1 MRKIT
6 LAFGAV
12 CLLFTLN
19 SSVVARASTPQPLWT
34 GTNMAKLA
42 EQAPI
47 HWVSVAQI
55 ENSLLGRQPMVP
67 SVLILMIPSCSPA
80 RASGAGRKP
89 IPPAAMIT

>member
-6 LAFGAV
+6 LAFGAI

-42 EQAPI
+42 E
-47 HWVSVAQI
+47 
-55 ENSLLGRQPMVP
+55 LL
-67 SVLILMIPSCSPA
+67 A
-80 RASGAGRKP
+80 RAENLFTRQR
-89 IPPAAMIT
+89 